1 MSIGLAMLVDHLGA
15 TSATLGALFMRT
27 IASDRIGRVSSIQ
40 RLGDDGLMPVATGAF
55 GALAAG
61 SLPAAFLTFGGVMTA
76 YMAVTAVRRARGAGG
91 RDDEVVVTR

>member
-40 RLGDDGLMPVATGAF
+40 RLGGDGLMPVATGAF
-55 GALAAG
+55 GALAAI
-61 SLPAAFLTFGGVMTA
+61 SLPVTFLTFGGLMTV
-76 YMAVTAVRRARGAGG
+76 YMATTAARWRKG
-91 RDDEVVVTR
+91 